1 MVSTLALSSPPPSV
15 VCLAHLHLEL
25 SFIVLLLLLPFL
37 ILVITAGGLVDHAKE
52 AGVTD
57 VEVVACVE
65 LVPPILE

>member
-25 SFIVLLLLLPFL
+25 SFILLLLLLPFL
-37 ILVITAGGLVDHAKE
+37 VVIAGGLMDHDKE
-52 AGVTD
+52 AGVAD

-65 LVPPILE
+65 LVPPVLE